1 MNLLRFLI
9 LFLIGYFIIRLIRAS
24 KNKSPKVRSKRD
36 RKKID
41 PFNKTDIVDVSFT
54 DVSEQETKGDE
65 PNQEAGNKQED

>member
-9 LFLIGYFIIRLIRAS
+9 LFLVGYFVIRLFRVN
-24 KNKSPKVRSKRD
+24 KNKSPKVRSKRV

-54 DVSEQETKGDE
+54 DVSGQETKDIE
-65 PNQEAGNKQED
+65 PNEETGNKQ